1 MATATKNQTHVVLKQ
16 QQVQWYETVCLQ
28 EYFSSH
34 DSMQSRLLWQK
45 RMHKLGSGWET
56 LGIINMY
63 LFVWLGTGL
72 WWQCGLIT
80 KPQPDVWMYE
90 FRQTMCE
97 STKSSSVNNLQAV
110 HLVDIRDYSIR
121 GWGDALGASERWL
134 ERPKLYSQ
142 PKIDFKS
149 LFLKSNKTWCQQR
162 IHSHLSICKVVA
174 VSISKHCH
182 A

>member
-1 MATATKNQTHVVLKQ
+1 
-16 QQVQWYETVCLQ
+16 
-28 EYFSSH
+28 
-34 DSMQSRLLWQK
+34 MQSRLLWQK
-45 RMHKLGSGWET
+45 RMHKLGCGWET

-63 LFVWLGTGL
+63 LFVWLGTRL

-90 FRQTMCE
+90 SRQTMCE
-97 STKSSSVNNLQAV
+97 STESSSVNNLQAV

-142 PKIDFKS
+142 PASRLQVPFYKVKQNLTSAIDSFSFEHLQSGGCFNFKA
-149 LFLKSNKTWCQQR
+149 LPCRADWVWEVK
-162 IHSHLSICKVVA
+162 
-174 VSISKHCH
+174 
-182 A
+182 